1 MILRIA
7 SELLLDS
14 PLSRLGASFATA
26 VALAYG
32 VPLSTGRIERHNAL
46 IVLRGLPKWAF
57 KRGGVCVG
65 RVYLTNHNV
74 SARVLKHEEVHVRQ
88 WRRYGML
95 FPLLYLVAGAD
106 PLKNRFEI
114 EAGLE
119 DGGYTRGG
127 GTAASPS
134 GAAAG

>member
-1 MILRIA
+1 MIVRLAKEIF
-7 SELLLDS
+7 LDS
-14 PLSRLGASFATA
+14 AVSRLGASFASG

-32 VPLSTGRIERHNAL
+32 LPLSTGRIERHNAL

-57 KRGGVCVG
+57 KRGGVCIG
-65 RVYLTNHNV
+65 RVYLTNQNV
-74 SARVLKHEEVHVRQ
+74 SPRVLKHEEQHVRQ

-95 FPLLYLVAGAD
+95 FPFLYLLAGAD

-119 DGGYTRGG
+119 DGGYVRRGG
-127 GTAASPS
+127 TPS
-134 GAAAG
+134 ARAGANSA

>member
-1 MILRIA
+1 MIFRLTKEI
-7 SELLLDS
+7 LLDS
-14 PLSRLGASFATA
+14 PISRLGAAFATG

-32 VPLSTGRIERHNAL
+32 LPLSTGKVERHNSL
-46 IVLRGLPKWAF
+46 IVLRGLPNWAF

-65 RVYLTNHNV
+65 RVYLTNQNV

-95 FPLLYLVAGAD
+95 FPVLYAFAGAN

-119 DGGYTRGG
+119 DGGYVRRGRK
-127 GTAASPS
+127 
-134 GAAAG
+134 AGK